1 MSRLLGSIQ
10 HDEEDELTMIEI
22 AADAQRALV
31 QWQNAS
37 NIPERIIAKFLAVAF
52 ADFDTPILNTRISCL
67 GELKLKRETRKT
79 VRDAS
84 NSSPSSSIL
93 RTPIGLIVGPCR
105 ASARVQAPGSPQD
118 GGARPRWPA
127 ACMHM
132 QGWGFEFPKSPLALA
147 ASQAER

>member
-10 HDEEDELTMIEI
+10 HDELTMIEI

-37 NIPERIIAKFLAVAF
+37 NIPERIKAMIAKFLAVAF
-52 ADFDTPILNTRISCL
+52 ADFDTP